1 MKRRTVFFLLR
12 HICEFCSLEQ
22 PLPFGRGDLLQ
33 ISRSR
38 AGEEETN
45 LSSCFSQLGPAL
57 NHSQIFKPDCS
68 AGEIPEDW
76 RSQVSLKTYVLYFT
90 EFVSENSENIGV
102 ENTTNLSLYHFHGT
116 QVRSLPTLSLSP
128 YQQNQN
134 NATSQ
139 LIFLPHGTSR
149 PIPES

>member
-1 MKRRTVFFLLR
+1 M
-12 HICEFCSLEQ
+12 
-22 PLPFGRGDLLQ
+22 
-33 ISRSR
+33 
-38 AGEEETN
+38 
-45 LSSCFSQLGPAL
+45 
-57 NHSQIFKPDCS
+57 
-68 AGEIPEDW
+68 
-76 RSQVSLKTYVLYFT
+76 SLKTYVLYFT

-139 LIFLPHGTSR
+139 LILHLFLMVQAVPYLSHKL
-149 PIPES
+149 II